1 MCLRVGMQR
10 MAERAPRWLLWRNVL
25 SNYAYV
31 GLMAVVTLFLTPVYV
46 HSLGP
51 AEWGAVALCITFQS
65 VLFLLDAGLGQVA
78 PREFASVHGDRH
90 RQYALYH
97 RFEMIYV
104 RGALVTWVLG
114 QASMAWVLPWVSPD
128 MSDASVW
135 AVRLALTQFAL
146 TFANSAPMGLW
157 NGLQMQQRANLRQA
171 GFLALKH
178 AGALWCVTQLSAQAW
193 AYVLPFVLV
202 GVVETVVNVRT
213 VHREYSREALAL
225 RQGHDAQAPSL
236 RVLMSHL
243 GGFGVAVLAGMLTSQ
258 LDRMVLASR
267 LPLQD
272 FGIYAL
278 AVTFG
283 LAFMNLQQPLQKA
296 FLPRIVASRGE
307 ARNLFWAVALVCGLP
322 CLVVAW
328 WSGEVLQLWLGARGS
343 DPRMASV
350 LALVLVGVAFNA
362 MYAADY
368 TRLVAANAWRAVLAI
383 NGLILLVQWTVLT
396 WGLPALG
403 MSAGGWSWVACGVL
417 QFALG
422 RWCVMKRGEARA

>member
-1 MCLRVGMQR
+1 MVDQ
-10 MAERAPRWLLWRNVL
+10 AARWLLLRNVL

-46 HSLGP
+46 RTLGA
-51 AEWGAVALCITFQS
+51 AEWGAVALCITFQG

-78 PREFASVHGDRH
+78 PREFASVQGDRA

-97 RFEMIYV
+97 RFEMVYA
-104 RGALVTWVLG
+104 RGALLTWLLG
-114 QASMAWVLPWVSPD
+114 QALLGWLLPQVSPGISED
-128 MSDASVW
+128 GVW

-178 AGALWCVTQLSAQAW
+178 AGALLCVVGVSAQAW
-193 AYVLPFVLV
+193 AYVLPFVVV
-202 GVVETVVNVRT
+202 GVVETAFNVFT
-213 VHREYSREALAL
+213 VHREYRSEAAAW
-225 RQGHDAQAPSL
+225 RAGQGAQAPSL
-236 RVLMSHL
+236 SVLMSHL

-258 LDRMVLASR
+258 MDRLMLASR

-296 FLPRIVASRGE
+296 FLPRVVMAQGE
-307 ARNLFWAVALVCGLP
+307 ARHLFWAVALVCGVP
-322 CLVVAW
+322 CLLVAG
-328 WSGEVLQLWLGARGS
+328 WSQEVLQLWLGERGR
-343 DPRMASV
+343 DPRMAGV
-350 LALVLVGVAFNA
+350 LSLVLVGVMFNA
-362 MYAADY
+362 LYAADY
-368 TRLVAANAWRAVLAI
+368 TRLVAANAWRVVLGI
-383 NGLILLVQWTVLT
+383 NGVILVVQWALLT
-396 WGLPALG
+396 WGLTPWG
-403 MSAGGWSWVACGVL
+403 MRAGGWSWVACGGL
-417 QFALG
+417 QFVLG
-422 RWCVMKRGEARA
+422 RWSVRTMGGERG